1 MFVNCHAWMTIE
13 ELADDEGRSFTLN
26 SISNT
31 NLTNSK
37 NLISFS
43 VRLGTLEPETFY
55 IHK

>member
-26 SISNT
+26 SNT
-31 NLTNSK
+31 NLTNRK
-37 NLISFS
+37 NLISLS